1 MLTWVPVTTSM
12 LVRRREG
19 NTTGQMSPWG
29 QQSPQVLLPSPEAV
43 AGTFPGQQ
51 AGSGNEIL
59 PKSKAESSQS
69 DERGVLVWAC
79 CRQFLFG
86 QCHIPA
92 APQLLHREEC
102 YLEATHTLLAQVWER
117 FIRP

>member
-1 MLTWVPVTTSM
+1 
-12 LVRRREG
+12 
-19 NTTGQMSPWG
+19 MSPWG

-79 CRQFLFG
+79 CRQFLSLDS
-86 QCHIPA
+86 A
-92 APQLLHREEC
+92 TSLL
-102 YLEATHTLLAQVWER
+102 LPSIFIGKSATWRLHTHS
-117 FIRP
+117 

>member
-69 DERGVLVWAC
+69 DERGPGLGMLQAILVWTVPHPC
-79 CRQFLFG
+79 CS
-86 QCHIPA
+86 PA
-92 APQLLHREEC
+92 SS
-102 YLEATHTLLAQVWER
+102 
-117 FIRP
+117 

>member
-69 DERGVLVWAC
+69 DERGPGLGMLQAI
-79 CRQFLFG
+79 LEFG

-92 APQLLHREEC
+92 APQHLHREEC